1 MEFSLIPDQAI
12 GEADTRND
20 DGLGFD
26 TYSRILA
33 SAATNTRGPFTIGVF
48 GEWGTGKTSLMRL
61 IERRLD
67 DDPNVVTVWFNAWRY
82 EQEEHPI
89 IPLVGTIVRAL
100 EQHKGFSA
108 TFGVAGK
115 RLVRS
120 LRAIAYGFSAK
131 SKVKVPGFAEVE
143 ASFVAKDMIE
153 RDERLTPDPLLDR
166 SLYFGAFNSLDK
178 TKLKDTLRVVV
189 LIDDLDRCFPDQA
202 IRLLESI
209 KLVLAQPGFIFVLGV
224 ARKVIEGYLQHRYTN
239 DYGIADFKGELYLDK
254 IVQLPFHIPP
264 SRGRMGDFCKLLLAD
279 QPAAVAVELDPV
291 LPVVAQALGGNPRA
305 LIRFVNNILI
315 DYAISQDLAGFAE
328 QGGIPIRFFAVTRCL
343 EHRWPEVFDA
353 LTTSDEVAAAVE
365 TWTPNTYAKHA
376 EGTGPAATV
385 ATQLLSD
392 PELRLLLEGAHG
404 REWLTDPVLRGA
416 SVSFLFTQQRLSQLD
431 TSEVSVK
438 YDAFVSYQADNRRDA
453 IQIVDGL
460 SQAGLRIFFDQH
472 IRPGADWQETLDGAL
487 SSSGVV
493 IYCVGPHTFES
504 RGQMLE
510 WDRVI
515 DRSDV
520 LIIPVLLAGA
530 DPSALPDL
538 VQRRQWVDMR
548 DGVSE
553 EGVMQLVRALKY
565 RRRRSSGRAIKDRLL
580 A

>member
-89 IPLVGTIVRAL
+89 IPLVGTIVQAL
-100 EQHKGFSA
+100 EKHKGFAA
-108 TFGVAGK
+108 TFGAGGK

-178 TKLKDTLRVVV
+178 TKLRDTLRVVV

-224 ARKVIEGYLQHRYTN
+224 ARKVIEGYLQHRYTEE
-239 DYGIADFKGELYLDK
+239 YGIADFKGELYLDK

-264 SRGRMGDFCKLLLAD
+264 STGRMGAFCKLLLAD
-279 QPAAVAVELDPV
+279 QPATVAAELDPV

-315 DYAISQDLAGFAE
+315 DYAISQDLTGFVE
-328 QGGIPIRFFAVTRCL
+328 RGGIPIRFFAVTRCL

-353 LTTSDEVAAAVE
+353 LTTSDDIAEAVDA
-365 TWTPNTYAKHA
+365 WAPDTYATHA

-404 REWLTDPVLRGA
+404 HEWLTDPLLRGA

-438 YDAFVSYQADNRRDA
+438 YDAFVSYQADNRREA

-460 SQAGLRIFFDQH
+460 SRAGLRIFFDQH
-472 IRPGADWQETLDGAL
+472 ISPGTDWQETLNSVL
-487 SSSGVV
+487 SSSSVLLF
-493 IYCVGPHTFES
+493 CVGPGTGES
-504 RGQMLE
+504 QWQTRELDLVL
-510 WDRVI
+510 DRAEG
-515 DRSDV
+515 
-520 LIIPVLLAGA
+520 LIIPVLLPGA
-530 DPSALPDL
+530 DLSTAPGF
-538 VQRRQWVDMR
+538 VRRRQGVDMR
-548 DGVSE
+548 DGISE
-553 EGVMQLVRALKY
+553 EGITQLTRAIES
-565 RRRRSSGRAIKDRLL
+565 RRRRPSS
-580 A
+580 